1 MTPMQQILLGV
12 GAKKKT
18 YMDDVFSTYLYTG
31 DASTQTINNAI
42 NLSGEGGLVWAKKR
56 GSAGNHMLTDT
67 VRGNTKRIE
76 SSSTD
81 AETTANNVLNSFN
94 SNGFT
99 VGYENPFNQSG
110 EAFASWCFRR
120 AKGFFDIVTYTGSGS
135 ARTIAHSLGSV
146 PGCIMVKCT
155 SESQHW
161 AVFHCGIDSTSP
173 EDYYMRLNES
183 QARTNNTYWNDT
195 APTATEFSLGIQ
207 DTVNG
212 NNKTYVAY
220 IFAGGESTSS
230 LAKSI
235 ELDGS
240 NDYFQ
245 TSASTDFEFSGN
257 FTFECWFH
265 THTVSGNRG
274 IFNLGNSQ
282 QEGGFEV
289 YISNKTLKVDDAGT
303 LKFTTSDL
311 IDMDQWYHIAFVRSG
326 ISNRLYLNGVDVGGY
341 TTSNDYGINS
351 GGNRSYFMMGTGY
364 NGSVEHFFD
373 GNISNVRVLNGTALY
388 TSSFRPPIEPLTNI
402 TNTKLLCC
410 NNSSVT
416 GSTVAPTTLT
426 ASGTVASTKHPFDA
440 PGGFVF
446 GDAEDQNVIKCGS
459 YTGNGSATGP
469 EINLGW
475 EPQWIMIKP
484 SSLAVGWS
492 VYDSMRGIVTG
503 GNDSYLYP
511 NANNDEE
518 VDYNQLDLTSTGFK
532 INSTGSIANSNG
544 NTYVYM
550 CIRRPDGYVGKP
562 ADAGTGVFAMDTGAG
577 GSTIPQYD
585 SGFPVD
591 FALRRQPAASS
602 NWILMG
608 RLIQGKYLM
617 TNSSNAEQSNSNIP
631 MFDSNVGFSKT
642 DNNTHQ
648 GWMWKR
654 GAGFDL
660 VSYDGQTNIL
670 NVPHSLNAVPEMI
683 WVKARTGTAA
693 QNQNWKVYH
702 KGLNGGTT
710 PQNYYLSLNGT
721 GAENTNANS
730 WNNTAPT
737 STHFTLGSGDAE
749 VNYNNYTFLAMLF
762 ASVDGISKCGYFDG
776 SDSEQTITTGF
787 QPRLLILKS
796 ATGTGENWYILD
808 TTRGWA
814 SGNDTAL
821 WLNTNHAQ
829 WSSANYG
836 APTSTGFTLPGNHA
850 GTNDAGQKYIYYA
863 HA

>member
-1 MTPMQQILLGV
+1 MTPIQQLMLGV

-426 ASGTVASTKHPFDA
+426 ASGTVASTKHPFDD
-440 PGGFVF
+440 PKGFVF
-446 GDAEDQNVIKCGS
+446 GDNKDQNVIKCGS
-459 YTGNGSATGP
+459 YVGNGSSTGP
-469 EINLGW
+469 IINLGW
-475 EPQWIMIKP
+475 EPQWVLIKRTDANEDWT
-484 SSLAVGWS
+484 L
-492 VYDSMRGIVTG
+492 YDSMRGIITG
-503 GNDSYLYP
+503 GD
-511 NANNDEE
+511 DI
-518 VDYNQLDLTSTGFK
+518 QFK
-532 INSTGSIANSNG
+532 IN
-544 NTYVYM
+544 
-550 CIRRPDGYVGKP
+550 RD
-562 ADAGTGVFAMDTGAG
+562 
-577 GSTIPQYD
+577 YD
-585 SGFPVD
+585 D
-591 FALRRQPAASS
+591 
-602 NWILMG
+602 I
-608 RLIQGKYLM
+608 
-617 TNSSNAEQSNSNIP
+617 
-631 MFDSNVGFSKT
+631 
-642 DNNTHQ
+642 
-648 GWMWKR
+648 
-654 GAGFDL
+654 
-660 VSYDGQTNIL
+660 
-670 NVPHSLNAVPEMI
+670 
-683 WVKARTGTAA
+683 TGT
-693 QNQNWKVYH
+693 NR
-702 KGLNGGTT
+702 
-710 PQNYYLSLNGT
+710 
-721 GAENTNANS
+721 
-730 WNNTAPT
+730 
-737 STHFTLGSGDAE
+737 
-749 VNYNNYTFLAMLF
+749 
-762 ASVDGISKCGYFDG
+762 I
-776 SDSEQTITTGF
+776 
-787 QPRLLILKS
+787 
-796 ATGTGENWYILD
+796 
-808 TTRGWA
+808 
-814 SGNDTAL
+814 
-821 WLNTNHAQ
+821 
-829 WSSANYG
+829 
-836 APTSTGFTLPGNHA
+836 
-850 GTNDAGQKYIYYA
+850 
-863 HA
+863 